1 MIMVN
6 FYHDVWQCGGVI
18 KCMTLEDALLV
29 AKFNC
34 INGMQ
39 VWITK

>member
-1 MIMVN
+1 MIKVN
-6 FYHDVWQCGGVI
+6 YYHDEWQCGGTI
-18 KCMTLEDALLV
+18 HCITLEDALLV
-29 AKFNC
+29 AKMNC